1 MSRATDLISQIEN
14 DLQRVKKEYIFF
26 FNGNTL
32 VEPYELRERMMRK
45 VRELTNLT
53 KLKSSEMFRAD
64 NLIAKVNSH
73 VSLWERQLQEKLG
86 ARRGRPKKADAAASA
101 ENAQA
106 AKPAAGSTPRRIAI
120 SNATS
125 ERDQVVALYDE
136 YTRTN
141 LNLGVKTRSASRA
154 SNPLS
159 SNKRSR
165 SRNARAVRRLSTR
178 SWSKTIRRRSSQ
190 RVLTKR
196 VISIHL

>member
-1 MSRATDLISQIEN
+1 MSRATDLIRQVEN

-86 ARRGRPKKADAAASA
+86 ARRSRPKKADAAASA
-101 ENAQA
+101 ENPQSP
-106 AKPAAGSTPRRIAI
+106 KVTKSTPRRIAI

-141 LNLGVKTRSASRA
+141 LNLGVKNPVSFSRFQ
-154 SNPLS
+154 SFIQQQTES
-159 SNKRSR
+159 VKKRKGSQTVVYEIVVKDDK
-165 SRNARAVRRLSTR
+165 AAIK
-178 SWSKTIRRRSSQ
+178 SKGSD
-190 RVLTKR
+190 
-196 VISIHL
+196 